1 MGKFIITEEER
12 RSIRGMYLMEQVT
25 TSGQSVNQMV
35 DGPFTFVREANNSR
49 QYYIYK
55 QGKTDQEAKFFVYY
69 QDNPTN
75 PIQPDKLTRL
85 GNLSHATKDLAEEQI
100 QNEIESEKSQKQDRD
115 GGGYEY

>member
-1 MGKFIITEEER
+1 MGQFIITEEER

-35 DGPFTFVREANNSR
+35 GGPMTFVRAENDER

-55 QGKTDQEAKFFVYY
+55 QGNTDQEAKFYVYY

-75 PIQPDKLTRL
+75 PSQPDKLTL
-85 GNLSHATKDLAEEQI
+85 LNKLSHTTKDLASKHVQEVIAYEKREQ
-100 QNEIESEKSQKQDRD
+100 Q
-115 GGGYEY
+115 GGYEY